1 MKKLVITIFVAILSI
16 GICLLSSFYV
26 VNSANE
32 SEKYMNNISNLLT
45 ENQFEKAL
53 QEAKN
58 FENFW
63 QNKGYFL
70 SMILH
75 HQILDEIEESIM
87 LIKTFLNQ
95 GEEGKTD
102 LYGEITTVSTK
113 IKKLK
118 ESEMPSLEN
127 IL

>member
-16 GICLLSSFYV
+16 GICLLSSTYV
-26 VNSANE
+26 VNSADE
-32 SEKYMNNISNLLT
+32 SEKYINNINYYRE
-45 ENQFEKAL
+45 ENNYNEAL
-53 QEAKN
+53 QEAAN
-58 FENFW
+58 FEKFW
-63 QNKGYFL
+63 QEKDYFL

-75 HQILDEIEESIM
+75 HQVLDEIEESIM

-95 GEEGKTD
+95 GEEGETD
-102 LYGEITTVSTK
+102 LHGEITTVSTK

>member
-16 GICLLSSFYV
+16 GICFVCNIYV

-32 SEKYMNNISNLLT
+32 SEKYLNNITTCLEKSNYK
-45 ENQFEKAL
+45 EAL
-53 QEAKN
+53 QQASN
-58 FENFW
+58 FEEFW
-63 QNKGYFL
+63 QDKTYIL

-75 HQILDEIEESIM
+75 HEILDEIEKSIM

-95 GEEGKTD
+95 NAISESD
-102 LYGEITTVSTK
+102 LYEEITCVSTK
-113 IKKLK
+113 IKKLR
-118 ESEMPSLEN
+118 ESEILSLEN

>member
-16 GICLLSSFYV
+16 VICLICNFYV
-26 VNSANE
+26 VNSADE
-32 SEKYMNNISNLLT
+32 SEKYINKITQHLY
-45 ENQFEKAL
+45 ENDYKKAI
-53 QEAKN
+53 QETN
-58 FENFW
+58 HLENFW
-63 QNKGYFL
+63 QDKNYFL

-95 GEEGKTD
+95 GQEGKTD
-102 LYGEITTVSTK
+102 LYGEITSVSTK
-113 IKKLK
+113 IKKLR
-118 ESEMPSLEN
+118 ESEMLSLEN